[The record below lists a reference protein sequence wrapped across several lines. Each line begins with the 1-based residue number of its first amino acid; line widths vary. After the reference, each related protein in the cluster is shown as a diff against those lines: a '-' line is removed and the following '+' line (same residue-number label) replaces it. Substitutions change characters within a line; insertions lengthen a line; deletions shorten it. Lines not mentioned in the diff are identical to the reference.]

1 MRIGVFGG
9 TFDPVH
15 DGHIRPVEATA
26 TRLQLQRVLFV
37 PARVSPHKSSASAAA
52 PPTDARHRVAML
64 ALALQGKT
72 DWSIDLE
79 ELDREPPSYTVDTL
93 RAIRARR
100 PGDELWL
107 LMGTDVLAGF
117 ARWREPE
124 EILRIARVAAFHR
137 EPYDGERVV
146 VPGVAG
152 IRDRCVVFDAG
163 SVRITATEIRN
174 DLALGRPV
182 GGRVPGPVAEYVTK
196 QGLYRPGAT
205 QS

>member
-15 DGHIRPVEATA
+15 NGHIQPVEAA
-26 TRLQLQRVLFV
+26 AMKLQLRRVLFV
-37 PARVSPHKSSASAAA
+37 PARVSPHKDAR
-52 PPTDARHRVAML
+52 PTDARHRVAML
-64 ALALQGKT
+64 ALALQGRS

-79 ELDREPPSYTVDTL
+79 ELEREPPSYTVDTL
-93 RAIRARR
+93 RSIRRR
-100 PGDELWL
+100 HPSDELWL

-124 EILRIARVAAFHR
+124 EILRIATVAAFHR
-137 EPYDGERVV
+137 EPFDGERVV
-146 VPGVAG
+146 MPDVPGIA
-152 IRDRCVVFDAG
+152 DRSVVFDAG

-182 GGRVPGPVAEYVTK
+182 GGRVPVPVAEYVTK

>member
-15 DGHIRPVEATA
+15 FGHIRPIEAAA
-26 TRLQLQRVLFV
+26 TKFQLDRVLFV
-37 PARVSPHKSSASAAA
+37 PARVNPLKESAH
-52 PPTDARHRVAML
+52 PVDARHRVAML
-64 ALALQGKT
+64 ALALQGRS
-72 DWSIDLE
+72 DWSVDLE

-93 RAIRARR
+93 RAIHARR
-100 PGDELWL
+100 PEDELCL

-124 EILRIARVAAFHR
+124 EILRIAAIAAFHR
-137 EPYDGERVV
+137 EPYDGGRVV
-146 VPGVAG
+146 VPDVRG
-152 IRDRCVVFDAG
+152 IRDRLVVFDAG
-163 SVRITATEIRN
+163 SVKITATEIRN

-182 GGRVPGPVAEYVTK
+182 GGRVPEPVAEYVTK

>member
-1 MRIGVFGG
+1 MRIGIFGG

-15 DGHIRPVEATA
+15 YGHIRPIEVAA
-26 TRLQLQRVLFV
+26 RKFQLSRVLFV
-37 PARVSPHKSSASAAA
+37 PARVSPHKTSSPENAH
-52 PPTDARHRVAML
+52 PTDARHRVAML
-64 ALALQGKT
+64 ALALQGRT
-72 DWSIDLE
+72 DWTVDLE
-79 ELDREPPSYTVDTL
+79 ELDREPPSYTIDTL

-100 PGDELWL
+100 PEDELWL

-146 VPGVAG
+146 IPEVSG

-174 DLALGRPV
+174 DLALGKPV
-182 GGRVPGPVAEYVTK
+182 GDRVPGPVAEYVTK